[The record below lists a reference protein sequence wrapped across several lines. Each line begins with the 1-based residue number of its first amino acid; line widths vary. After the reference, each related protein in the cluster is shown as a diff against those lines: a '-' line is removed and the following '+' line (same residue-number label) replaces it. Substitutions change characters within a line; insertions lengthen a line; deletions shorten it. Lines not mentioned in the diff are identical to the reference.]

1 MKLLI
6 STYACLPNRGSDHG
20 VGWNWTTEAHR
31 LGHEV
36 WALVSP
42 AHRNAIEAA
51 CRSDAVA
58 GVHIAVQAFAKLLT
72 KIPDGR
78 FYIVATANETV

>member
-31 LGHEV
+31 LG
-36 WALVSP
+36 
-42 AHRNAIEAA
+42 
-51 CRSDAVA
+51 RSDAVA

>member
-31 LGHEV
+31 LG
-36 WALVSP
+36 
-42 AHRNAIEAA
+42 
-51 CRSDAVA
+51 RSDAVA
-58 GVHIAVQAFAKLLT
+58 GVHIAIQAFAKLLT
-72 KIPDGR
+72 VDSTSWLPQMKLFELYDSHDLLLARPMASR
-78 FYIVATANETV
+78 R